1 MSKTARNLLVALALT
16 LGLGAAA
23 VPVGAFHHAGVVD
36 AASGSAASTA
46 SPNDLSWG

>member
-23 VPVGAFHHAGVVD
+23 VPVGALHRAGIVD
-36 AASGSAASTA
+36 AASSAASTT